1 MKHWK
6 RLVWGFAAGL
16 CLIVALLL
24 WHGDQRRIRELTPQ
38 LVAGTWE
45 TGEKPYAMASVF
57 LEASEA
63 IPQSRLGEIR
73 LSVEKSLTDGGVGSD
88 THPWLYSASYQ
99 TGATLATDGKRS
111 EVLLTAVAGDYFRIH
126 PMTVLSG
133 WYMEESDLMHDR
145 VVLDRQA
152 AWELFASENV
162 EGMLLELDGAYY
174 QVAAVV
180 ELEDGR
186 FNEMAAGNT
195 PRAWVFADSPALAAD
210 PAPPG
215 ETGGEVPEG
224 AVQTA
229 VPDDSVPGF
238 TCMEMVLPQ
247 PVKDFAAS
255 TMKNAL
261 KGLIS
266 DQTEITDNSGRF
278 SLGARLR
285 VLKTLSVRGI
295 SGDAVEY
302 PYYEN
307 AARLTENHLA
317 IRLVPEG
324 LLMCVPIISL
334 LILLLLL
341 NRKRTW
347 GLHSI
352 RDAVENAIDRKHQR
366 DYAARYGPV
375 EFEDPWDPE
384 ALPYDDEGFDTDESM
399 YYDGDEPED
408 FEPDDG
414 IPEEE
419 FYGDASG
426 ETDETYDGGE
436 APDLWD
442 EPAVPKSK
450 KQLRRERR
458 KARRRAKR
466 RRKARRRTRI
476 SR

>member
-16 CLIVALLL
+16 CLIAALLL

-73 LSVEKSLTDGGVGSD
+73 LSVEKSLTDGRVGSD

-111 EVLLTAVAGDYFRIH
+111 EVLLTAVEGDYFRIH

-162 EGMLLELDGAYY
+162 EGMLLELDGTYY

-215 ETGGEVPEG
+215 RDRRGSAGGG
-224 AVQTA
+224 SA
-229 VPDDSVPGF
+229 D
-238 TCMEMVLPQ
+238 
-247 PVKDFAAS
+247 
-255 TMKNAL
+255 
-261 KGLIS
+261 
-266 DQTEITDNSGRF
+266 
-278 SLGARLR
+278 
-285 VLKTLSVRGI
+285 RG
-295 SGDAVEY
+295 
-302 PYYEN
+302 P
-307 AARLTENHLA
+307 
-317 IRLVPEG
+317 
-324 LLMCVPIISL
+324 
-334 LILLLLL
+334 
-341 NRKRTW
+341 
-347 GLHSI
+347 
-352 RDAVENAIDRKHQR
+352 
-366 DYAARYGPV
+366 
-375 EFEDPWDPE
+375 
-384 ALPYDDEGFDTDESM
+384 
-399 YYDGDEPED
+399 
-408 FEPDDG
+408 
-414 IPEEE
+414 
-419 FYGDASG
+419 
-426 ETDETYDGGE
+426 
-436 APDLWD
+436 
-442 EPAVPKSK
+442 
-450 KQLRRERR
+450 RR
-458 KARRRAKR
+458 
-466 RRKARRRTRI
+466 
-476 SR
+476 